1 MILNV
6 LIAAAAAI
14 VLLLLVA
21 GKVPLRY
28 NLRNLT
34 ARWKTTVLT
43 ALAFTAVVGLLTVML
58 AFVHGMQ
65 RLTAASG
72 QPGNVLVLAEGS
84 TDEAFSKLGIG
95 DLTEIENLSQV
106 EIDPAGGR
114 LASRETYLVVNQPI
128 SHPTPGRPNRRFLQ
142 LRGIDNPLVAA
153 RVHEVKLLPRGQWFS
168 EAGAEELP
176 GAGGSSAK
184 ATAVQAVLGEGVAR
198 ELARDRSPNQLAG
211 ARNRERLDVG
221 ETFILGERT
230 WVVVGV
236 MDSASSTFGSEIW
249 AKRSLIGPLFGK
261 DAVTSL
267 VLRARDVSTAETL
280 RDRINKDYR
289 QAASAQLETDYYAN
303 LSEMNQ
309 QFLWAITVVTIVM
322 AIGGVFGVM
331 NTMFAAISHRIKD
344 VGVLRLLG
352 FARWQIVVSFLLESL
367 VIALVGGLVGC
378 ALGTLTHGWTATS
391 VVTGHSGGGKFVV
404 FQLIVS
410 TQILAVGILVS
421 LIMGVLG
428 GLLPALSAM
437 RLRPLEALR

>member
-1 MILNV
+1 MLLNV
-6 LIAAAAAI
+6 LIAAATGL
-14 VLLLLVA
+14 VLLLLVL

-28 NLRNLT
+28 NVRNLT
-34 ARWKTTVLT
+34 VRWKTTVLT

-58 AFVHGMQ
+58 AFVYGMR

-72 QPGNVLVLAEGS
+72 QPDNVLVLAEGS
-84 TDEAFSKLGIG
+84 TDEAFSKLNVG

-106 EIDPAGGR
+106 EIDPAGRR

-128 SHPTPGRPNRRFLQ
+128 PYPAPGRPKRRFLQ
-142 LRGIDNPLVAA
+142 LRGLDDPLVAA
-153 RVHEVKLLPRGQWFS
+153 RVHEVRLLPGGQWFS
-168 EAGAEELP
+168 EAGAEDLRA
-176 GAGGSSAK
+176 AGGSSAGT
-184 ATAVQAVLGEGVAR
+184 TAVQAVLGEGVAR
-198 ELARDRSPNQLAG
+198 ELARDRSPDQLAG
-211 ARNRERLDVG
+211 ARNPQRLDVG
-221 ETFILGERT
+221 DTFILGERP

-236 MDSASSTFGSEIW
+236 MDSANSTFGSEVW
-249 AKRSLIGPLFGK
+249 GKRSLIGPLFGK

-267 VLRARDVSTAETL
+267 VLSARDVPTAATL

-289 QAASAQLETDYYAN
+289 QAANAQLETDYYAN

-309 QFLWAITVVTIVM
+309 QFLWAVTVVTIVM
-322 AIGGVFGVM
+322 AIGGILGVM
-331 NTMFAAISHRIKD
+331 NTMFAAISHRVKD
-344 VGVLRLLG
+344 IGVLRLLG

-378 ALGTLTHGWTATS
+378 ALGSLTHGWTATS

-410 TQILAVGILVS
+410 AQILAVGILVS
-421 LIMGVLG
+421 LIMGALG